1 MATRTTTPRSTQRP
15 ATPTR
20 PWASLYVMLIAL
32 TMAVTGWIALTEGVT
47 RYLPQLMGNN
57 QQAPIEERLQALRS
71 QQDPELLRQYS
82 RELASLSAVTQ
93 ADRFIDSRL
102 PDHGVYLANMP
113 QLNRALLTSHIFLGV
128 FCMLF
133 GGLQFWP
140 WLRKEHMKVH
150 RAIGGLYVVTAP
162 ISVLLSLAYM
172 VVTPPHHL
180 YVHLTGYVALWIF
193 GVLAIASIGLAMWA
207 IRQRRIHEHMAWMAV
222 SFSCLLLAPMLRL
235 NWVFTAWA
243 FPHIDQETL
252 SMVSLGFMMPQCL
265 LIGLGL
271 MWANRQPVVRRRP
284 ISAVAQAV
292 RQWTLRAA
300 PLLWA
305 AALAAV
311 VLTFTQFAQGHGL
324 SSLPQAERLM
334 GSALAAREAAA
345 WSSMPWVG
353 ALFAASIGLALLLGL
368 GQLLHSLRE
377 QPEPPRQ
384 GYTPASVVLLLAT
397 VLAGGISLHVGWQ
410 IGLAPHL
417 QWLNGGTFYVVEGA
431 LLMSLAALHAWRVRA
446 GSPGPARE
454 SLVLLLSLLPA
465 PALATACLWALSFAS
480 LPASYFSNGQVYL
493 LGSSLGSGL
502 IPLAILHAV
511 MGQATREHV

>member
-1 MATRTTTPRSTQRP
+1 
-15 ATPTR
+15 
-20 PWASLYVMLIAL
+20 
-32 TMAVTGWIALTEGVT
+32 
-47 RYLPQLMGNN
+47 
-57 QQAPIEERLQALRS
+57 
-71 QQDPELLRQYS
+71 
-82 RELASLSAVTQ
+82 
-93 ADRFIDSRL
+93 
-102 PDHGVYLANMP
+102 
-113 QLNRALLTSHIFLGV
+113 
-128 FCMLF
+128 
-133 GGLQFWP
+133 
-140 WLRKEHMKVH
+140 
-150 RAIGGLYVVTAP
+150 
-162 ISVLLSLAYM
+162 
-172 VVTPPHHL
+172 
-180 YVHLTGYVALWIF
+180 
-193 GVLAIASIGLAMWA
+193 
-207 IRQRRIHEHMAWMAV
+207 
-222 SFSCLLLAPMLRL
+222 
-235 NWVFTAWA
+235 VFTAWA

-271 MWANRQPVVRRRP
+271 MWANRQAVVRRRP

-345 WSSMPWVG
+345 WSSMPWAG
-353 ALFAASIGLALLLGL
+353 ALFATSIGLALLLGL
-368 GQLLHSLRE
+368 GQLLSSLRE
-377 QPEPPRQ
+377 QPEPPRS
-384 GYTPASVVLLLAT
+384 GHTPASVVLLLAT
-397 VLAGGISLHVGWQ
+397 VVAGGISLHVGWQ

-431 LLMSLAALHAWRVRA
+431 LLVSLAALHAGRVRA

>member
-1 MATRTTTPRSTQRP
+1 MANNHST
-15 ATPTR
+15 TR
-20 PWASLYVMLIAL
+20 PLHLPASPASAWASLYVLLIAL
-32 TMAVTGWIALTEGVT
+32 TMAVSGWVALTEGVT
-47 RYLPQLMGNN
+47 RYLPQLIGGDS
-57 QQAPIEERLQALRS
+57 QPSIEAQLQALRT

-93 ADRFIDSRL
+93 ADRFIDSKL

-140 WLRKEHMKVH
+140 WLRKKHMKVH
-150 RAIGGLYVVTAP
+150 RVIGGLYVVTAP

-172 VVTPPHHL
+172 VVTPPHHI

-222 SFSCLLLAPMLRL
+222 SFSCLILAPMLRL

-292 RQWTLRAA
+292 SQWTLRAA
-300 PLLWA
+300 PLWWA
-305 AALAAV
+305 VALAAV

-324 SSLPQAERLM
+324 SSLPQAEQLM
-334 GSALAAREAAA
+334 GSALAAREAVA
-345 WSSMPWVG
+345 WSSMPWMG
-353 ALFAASIGLALLLGL
+353 AMFAAAISLALLLGL
-368 GQLLHSLRE
+368 SQLLRSLRQQSE
-377 QPEPPRQ
+377 ASVP
-384 GYTPASVVLLLAT
+384 GHTTASVVLLLAT
-397 VLAGGISLHVGWQ
+397 MVAGIISLHVGWQ
-410 IGLAPHL
+410 IGLAPDL
-417 QWLNGGTFYVVEGA
+417 QWLNGGTFYVVQGA
-431 LLMSLAALHAWRVRA
+431 LLMALAALHAWRVRTA
-446 GSPGPARE
+446 SPGPARE

-465 PALATACLWALSFAS
+465 PALATASLWALSFAS
-480 LPASYFSNGQVYL
+480 LPADYFSSGQVYL

-502 IPLAILHAV
+502 IPLAMLYAV